1 MEPLGPCR
9 SLRADT
15 RYRCRLLVQGKHTVE
30 MPSRVPVF
38 GGDFTFER
46 DRPGQP
52 WRMAANFGAESDRAS
67 KPGAGVADALA
78 PLSETQAG
86 VVK

>member
-1 MEPLGPCR
+1 MPGAAGRHAVWLP
-9 SLRADT
+9 
-15 RYRCRLLVQGKHTVE
+15 LLVQGKYTVE
-30 MPSRVPVF
+30 MPSRMRVF

-52 WRMAANFGAESDRAS
+52 WRMAANFGAEIERAS
-67 KPGAGVADALA
+67 KPGAGLTDSPVT
-78 PLSETQAG
+78 LSGTQAG